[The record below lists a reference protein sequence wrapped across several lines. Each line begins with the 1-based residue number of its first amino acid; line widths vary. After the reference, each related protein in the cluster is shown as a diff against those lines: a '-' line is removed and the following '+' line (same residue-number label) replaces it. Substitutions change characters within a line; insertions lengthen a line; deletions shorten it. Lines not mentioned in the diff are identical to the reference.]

1 MDVRGKLVELLD
13 NAIIDSDDN
22 YGFPNTNQVAD
33 HLISNGVTVQ
43 EWISVTERLPD
54 EHESLFARYKGT
66 DKWLE
71 GMFMA
76 TSALVI
82 VCVEY
87 ENGER
92 TVKTASTKDGIWN
105 VKDSFYPCKV
115 THWMP
120 LPEPPKG
127 E

>member
-1 MDVRGKLVELLD
+1 MAMDVREKLVELLD

-33 HLISNGVTVQ
+33 RLIANGVTVQ
-43 EWISVTERLPD
+43 EWIP
-54 EHESLFARYKGT
+54 
-66 DKWLE
+66 
-71 GMFMA
+71 
-76 TSALVI
+76 
-82 VCVEY
+82 
-87 ENGER
+87 
-92 TVKTASTKDGIWN
+92 
-105 VKDSFYPCKV
+105 VKDRMPENSGFYLVLHQDKYDRSASIAIDYYVMCGAGEWWANEFTHNI